1 MTKMWE
7 IFLFFL
13 SLSLSLERVEFVA
26 DFREKCFIKF
36 AIKSK
41 KWYKGFK
48 NDFWPYAVDD
58 SKNLW
63 NSKKMKSK
71 LAKISLFFTKT
82 FRKIMKRN
90 PYFHEEEKIEFF
102 WKKVS
107 FEYFWSSSYH
117 TRDKYKKYFHTKY
130 LLNETFY
137 IFCFFLL
144 IFHDSCWGFYKLS
157 FGFFNFFILFQLY
170 FL

>member
-1 MTKMWE
+1 M
-7 IFLFFL
+7 
-13 SLSLSLERVEFVA
+13 
-26 DFREKCFIKF
+26 
-36 AIKSK
+36 AIYGWWLQK
-41 KWYKGFK
+41 
-48 NDFWPYAVDD
+48 
-58 SKNLW
+58 LW
-63 NSKKMKSK
+63 NSKKKLKSK

-144 IFHDSCWGFYKLS
+144 IFHDSCWGFYKFS
-157 FGFFNFFILFQLY
+157 FGFFNFFILFQSY
-170 FL
+170 FLQIIQFCSKFDKIQWNSDISFRFQ